1 MSIQFRLLNKINNES
16 SLFHY
21 DLSSKWTQAG
31 SDLKLEPVLNRPLTR
46 AERWNMQYIRAG
58 TMRQYSRRNWQ
69 HKFVDM
75 NNLRCRVVPETPH
88 YLRSGGSSIPRRWSS
103 TQSEAPLE

>member
-16 SLFHY
+16 SLFHH

-46 AERWNMQYIRAG
+46 AERWNMQ
-58 TMRQYSRRNWQ
+58 
-69 HKFVDM
+69 
-75 NNLRCRVVPETPH
+75 
-88 YLRSGGSSIPRRWSS
+88 
-103 TQSEAPLE
+103 

>member
-46 AERWNMQYIRAG
+46 AERWNMQ
-58 TMRQYSRRNWQ
+58 
-69 HKFVDM
+69 
-75 NNLRCRVVPETPH
+75 
-88 YLRSGGSSIPRRWSS
+88 
-103 TQSEAPLE
+103 